1 MSQAALNNR
10 SRGKRGATRLR
21 DTTQGEREGN
31 GVRLLGLVFLLLVIV
46 AMFVGG
52 WMVMNW
58 MKDASRMPLSRLI
71 VTGERHFT
79 RNDDIRHAILSLGS
93 PGTFM
98 TQNVDIIQQ
107 QIERLPWIKQASVR
121 KQWPDALKI
130 NIVEFVPFA
139 RWNDLRLVDSEG
151 KPFSLSAERIVNQ
164 PLPMLYGPEGSE
176 NDVLDGYRTMSQL
189 LAKNNFRLTK
199 AAMSARHSWQLAL
212 DNGIRLE
219 LGKEDNMGRLTRFI
233 ALYPVLQQQA
243 QAADVRINYVDL
255 RYDTGAAVGWAPA
268 AVIDPVPVG
277 THQQQ
282 DQKQAK
288 QR

>member
-10 SRGKRGATRLR
+10 GRGKRGATRLR
-21 DTTQGEREGN
+21 HDTHSVPEGN
-31 GVRLLGLVFLLLVIV
+31 GARLLGLVFLLLVLI

-52 WMVMNW
+52 WMVMSW
-58 MKDASRMPLSRLI
+58 MKDTSRMPLSRLI
-71 VTGERHFT
+71 LTGERHFT
-79 RNDDIRHAILSLGS
+79 RNDDIRHAILSLGP

-107 QIERLPWIKQASVR
+107 QVERLPWIKQASVR

-130 NIVEFVPFA
+130 NIVEFVPAA

-151 KPFSLSAERIVNQ
+151 KPFSLSAERITNRS
-164 PLPMLYGPEGSE
+164 LPMLYGPEGSE
-176 NDVLDGYRTMSQL
+176 NDVLDGYRAMSQL
-189 LAKNNFRLTK
+189 LAKNNFKLTK
-199 AAMSARHSWQLAL
+199 VVMSARHSWQLGL

-219 LGKEDNMGRLTRFI
+219 LGKEDNMGRLKRFI

-243 QAADVRINYVDL
+243 QAANVRINYVDL
-255 RYDTGAAVGWAPA
+255 RYNAGAAVGWAPA
-268 AVIDPVPVG
+268 AVVEPVPVG
-277 THQQQ
+277 ANRQQ
-282 DQKQAK
+282 DQIQAK